1 MPPAITIL
9 KVEQHSLLRPTG
21 QRPFSQKEFVSLPYH
36 RNPLLEVCN
45 LSVLYRGAG
54 GQFCA
59 AVSQA
64 SFDIGA
70 GEIVGVFGASGSG
83 KTTLGLSILRLL
95 PDSAQIT
102 AAALRFQGRDL
113 LTLRH
118 EQMRRV
124 RGNEIS
130 IMYQEP
136 MLALNPVM
144 RVGEQIAE
152 VFRAH
157 HQVSNRE
164 CRERAAEFLQRVHLH
179 KRADAFNAYPHEL
192 SGGERHRVVIAQALV
207 CGPSLVIADEP
218 TAGLDAAL
226 QNEIL
231 DLISELRREL
241 RVSFLL
247 ISHDHAVLDRM
258 CDRTLE
264 MSAGLLTDA
273 AVVLGRNGR
282 SSPPGMNAETSG
294 PEQPL
299 VRVSALSKS
308 YQKRGL
314 RFRRGP
320 ATDVLRNVDLSIP
333 RDSTV
338 ALIGQSGSGKSTLAR
353 CLAMWEKPDAGEI
366 ELAGQD
372 LLRLTPTELRQF
384 RPRVQLVLQD
394 SAAAFNPNLNAE
406 QIVEEPLLIQNRG
419 EKHARRKRARQ
430 LLEELGFE
438 PAMFERKPLEFSG
451 GQRQRLAIAR
461 ALVLEPQ
468 LIIFDESTSGLDSE
482 TQRQVLALL
491 AELKKTRRLSYLLIS
506 HDLHLVRDIAD
517 SILMMQDGT
526 VVEGSR
532 ELLAHSTF
540 RARS

>member
-1 MPPAITIL
+1 M
-9 KVEQHSLLRPTG
+9 
-21 QRPFSQKEFVSLPYH
+21 SLPYH
-36 RNPLLEVCN
+36 RDPLLEVSN

-59 AVSQA
+59 AISHA

-231 DLISELRREL
+231 DLISELRRDL

-282 SSPPGMNAETSG
+282 SSRPLPRMNAETSG
-294 PEQPL
+294 SEQPL

-308 YQKRGL
+308 YQTRGL

-320 ATDVLRNVDLSIP
+320 ATGVLRNVDLSIP
-333 RDSTV
+333 QDSTV

-394 SAAAFNPNLNAE
+394 SAASINPNLNAE

-419 EKHARRKRARQ
+419 DKHTRRERARQ
-430 LLEELGFE
+430 LLEEIGFE

-461 ALVLEPQ
+461 AMVLEPQ

-482 TQRQVLALL
+482 TQQQVLALL

-517 SILMMQDGT
+517 SILMMQDGS

-532 ELLAHSTF
+532 EMLAGSTF
-540 RARS
+540 RARSASAATGSGIALVESQ